1 MNLTR
6 LKVLLFLALLFP
18 ILAHADVIIVDKGV
32 FYVGVTT
39 SPIQVI
45 SGSYGFVAIV
55 NPGQYKICSFQFS
68 QWTSSPQGFYGSLT
82 PITINTTSGY
92 VIHVNE
98 PMFYVNI
105 SRAGTLGMIINQNPY
120 ISTAKLTLSTTQVI
134 YPSEGYFSLSTGNYY
149 AYFNA
154 TFISPIT
161 SPFTLQ
167 GRYNYTVQGVTF
179 MYNFY
184 ETMTPLNG
192 NVMNLLNGYSNF
204 YVPHIYEGVRG
215 SSVAPYT
222 VTYYSSSSAPSYWG
236 TSSIT
241 QPVLNLVP
249 ATQDSQGLMFWNDS
263 YTNGE
268 NVTITLIGVYTS
280 GTSPVSDGFEI
291 YLFLN
296 PTQWSVSPYWNNS
309 ASFPTLESD
318 PQAGTSESPVQGDI
332 ALPQSQTSYIMIQ
345 WDPYWQIGYSGG
357 SGGQWNVWV
366 VSNPSNSGASVAYAN
381 GVGSGYFEPNPGD
394 YILICV
400 TYIPTANTI
409 NGIAYDLN
417 TGQYATVSISLGSY
431 FSPPPSGS
439 YVFGIGGNT
448 GGAYANWGLLY
459 ANYTVW

>member
-45 SGSYGFVAIV
+45 SG
-55 NPGQYKICSFQFS
+55 NYKICNLQIS
-68 QWTSSPQGFYGSLT
+68 QWSYSPQGFFASLT

-92 VIHVNE
+92 VIRVNE
-98 PMFYVNI
+98 PMFYVKVN
-105 SRAGTLGMIINQNPY
+105 SAGTLGMIINQNPY
-120 ISTAKLTLSTTQVI
+120 ISTAKLTLTTTQVI
-134 YPSEGYFSLSTGNYY
+134 YPTEGYFSLSPGNYY

-154 TFISPIT
+154 TFASPIT
-161 SPFTLQ
+161 SPITLQ

-184 ETMTPLNG
+184 ETINPLTG

-204 YVPHIYEGVRG
+204 YVPHIYEGISDSTVL
-215 SSVAPYT
+215 PYT
-222 VTYYSSSSAPSYWG
+222 VTYYSYFNAPLAYWG
-236 TSSIT
+236 SPSIT
-241 QPVLNLVP
+241 QPVLRLIYN
-249 ATQDSQGLMFWNDS
+249 TQNSQGLMFWS
-263 YTNGE
+263 GTYTSGK

-280 GTSPVSDGFEI
+280 GTSNPADGYEI

-296 PTQWSVSPYWNNS
+296 PTQWSVSSAWNNS

-318 PQAGTSESPVQGDI
+318 PSRGTQFSQVQGDI
-332 ALPQSQTSYIMIQ
+332 ALPQSKTPYLMAQ
-345 WDPYWQIGYSGG
+345 WDPYWQIGSKGG

-366 VSNPSNSGASVAYAN
+366 VSNPDNKNKNLKVTAYS
-381 GVGSGYFEPNPGD
+381 GVGNGYFKPNPGD
-394 YILICV
+394 YIFICV
-400 TYIPTANTI
+400 TYDPATNTI
-409 NGIAYDLN
+409 YGVAYDLN
-417 TGQYATVSISLGSY
+417 TGQYATVSISLGNT
-431 FSPPPSGS
+431 FTPPPSGS

-459 ANYTVW
+459 ANYSVW